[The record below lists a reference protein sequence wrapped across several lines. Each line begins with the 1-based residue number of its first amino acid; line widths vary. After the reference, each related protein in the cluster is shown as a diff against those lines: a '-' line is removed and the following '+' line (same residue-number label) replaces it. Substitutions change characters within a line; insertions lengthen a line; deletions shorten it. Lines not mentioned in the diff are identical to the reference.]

1 MYAFAPEK
9 PPSLVGRNFCLA
21 IGVAKNP
28 PYGVTAFF
36 QDLDIPDVCLS
47 TKPCRTTFLSGH
59 PTSFCESIE
68 KPGLKFPLQSTIFS
82 FFRHCPALLPR
93 TRQNPKASL

>member
-21 IGVAKNP
+21 IGVAKSL

-36 QDLDIPDVCLS
+36 QDLDILDVSL
-47 TKPCRTTFLSGH
+47 H
-59 PTSFCESIE
+59 P
-68 KPGLKFPLQSTIFS
+68 
-82 FFRHCPALLPR
+82 
-93 TRQNPKASL
+93 